1 MRKTSSSRSGQTAP
15 ASQPQFR
22 ARPPADPGSKSA
34 IAHRIR
40 ALRAE
45 ARAVYAEMAA
55 SMLVNNR
62 EKK

>member
-1 MRKTSSSRSGQTAP
+1 MRKSHHAPDGQTAGNP
-15 ASQPQFR
+15 GRSEAR
-22 ARPPADPGSKSA
+22 APLVADESA

-45 ARAVYAEMAA
+45 ARAVYAQMSAA
-55 SMLVNNR
+55 MPAARR